1 MAVLHCAQHPSAARP
16 PQTAVSRRARQKGQA
31 LVLAL
36 GLLVLGAVCL
46 RLLFESGQLSVAKQ
60 RLTDT
65 ADAAALSAATW
76 RARVLN
82 FHAYSNRAIIAN
94 EVAIAQAVTLVAWA
108 NYFETLTRNGAAF
121 GAMLPPVEPVFTVA
135 AEAAAIA
142 AQTSRLTASLEIPAR
157 GAPVVGYKALLQG
170 AQEVMHLS
178 SLGFALNM
186 VTAEVARASHPAHF
200 AWVLPDVVQPW
211 SGFTARATEDAD
223 RKRVADLVRAS
234 LDPFVGGA
242 RSEDIHT
249 FIPSLCFNLMRLRKR
264 GVTTLSEALDRWES
278 VDTLSFHL
286 RRLSW
291 FRCRENEAMPLG
303 WGAAEAGEVR
313 NTVTATSGDLM
324 LNPMARQRA
333 AEVMFSESGYEG
345 IARLRE
351 LNYEALANTRFP
363 RGRLAVIARRDASAQ
378 GPEVTSA
385 TTGTAGALLK
395 AINTSTGS
403 SNRRMWALSAAEVH
417 FLRPPGAPERTEYA
431 SLFNPYWQARLVAP
445 SAADRALALA
455 QVD

>member
-1 MAVLHCAQHPSAARP
+1 M
-16 PQTAVSRRARQKGQA
+16 
-31 LVLAL
+31 LAL

-108 NYFETLTRNGAAF
+108 NYFETLTGNAAAF
-121 GAMLPPVEPVFTVA
+121 GAYLPPAEPGLTA
-135 AEAAAIA
+135 IAEAATLA
-142 AQTSRLTASLEIPAR
+142 AETSRVTASIEIPAR
-157 GAPVVGYKALLQG
+157 GAPLVGYKALLQG

-178 SLGFALNM
+178 SLGFGLNM
-186 VTAEVARASHPAHF
+186 VTAEVARASHPSHF
-200 AWVLPDVVQPW
+200 AWVLPDPVQSW
-211 SGFTARATEDAD
+211 SSFTARVSERPD
-223 RKRVADLVRAS
+223 RTRVGDLVRAS

-249 FIPSLCFNLMRLRKR
+249 PIPSLCLNLMRLRKR
-264 GVTTLSEALDRWES
+264 GITTLSEDLDRWEA

-291 FRCRENEAMPLG
+291 FRCREREALPLG
-303 WGAAEAGEVR
+303 WGAAEAGQVL

-324 LNPMARQRA
+324 LNPMARQLA
-333 AEVMFSESGYEG
+333 SESMFSESGYEG

-351 LNYEALANTRFP
+351 LNYEALANTQFP
-363 RGRLAVIARRDASAQ
+363 RGRLAVIARRDPSDQSIPATESAA
-378 GPEVTSA
+378 G
-385 TTGTAGALLK
+385 TTGALLK
-395 AINTSTGS
+395 AVNASTGS
-403 SNRRMWALSAAEVH
+403 SHRKMWALSAAEVH
-417 FLRPPGAPERTEYA
+417 FRRPPGAPSRTEYA

-445 SAADRALALA
+445 TTAERALALA
-455 QVD
+455 QAD

>member
-1 MAVLHCAQHPSAARP
+1 MRVLRSSGALQGMRGITSAQSCGHAGQVYPRDL
-16 PQTAVSRRARQKGQA
+16 RRAFAQRGQA

-36 GLLVLGAVCL
+36 GLLVLGAVAL
-46 RLLFESGQLSVAKQ
+46 RFLFESGQLTVARQ

-108 NYFETLTRNGAAF
+108 NYFETLTRNSAAF
-121 GAMLPPVEPVFTVA
+121 GAYLPPVEPVLTVV
-135 AEAAAIA
+135 AEAATLA
-142 AQTSRLTASLEIPAR
+142 AQVSRATAALEIPAR
-157 GAPVVGYKALLQG
+157 GAPHVGYKALLQS

-186 VTAEVARASHPAHF
+186 VTAEVARASHSGHF
-200 AWVLPDVVQPW
+200 AWVLPDPQFAW
-211 SGFTARATEDAD
+211 SGFTARATDGAD

-249 FIPSLCFNLMRLRKR
+249 PIPSLCLNLMRLRKR
-264 GVTTLSEALDRWES
+264 GITTLSEELDRWEA

-291 FRCRENEAMPLG
+291 FRCREREALPLG
-303 WGAAEAGEVR
+303 WGAAEAGQLL
-313 NTVTATSGDLM
+313 NTVTATTGDLS
-324 LNPMARQRA
+324 LNPMARELA
-333 AEVMFSESGYEG
+333 GEAMFSTSGYEG

-363 RGRLAVIARRDASAQ
+363 AARLAVVARRDQAPGQS
-378 GPEVTSA
+378 
-385 TTGTAGALLK
+385 
-395 AINTSTGS
+395 
-403 SNRRMWALSAAEVH
+403 RMWALSSAEVH
-417 FLRPPGAPERTEYA
+417 FRRPPGAPVRTEYA

-445 SAADRALALA
+445 SMVERSLALT